1 MEERDRMDTLVSVR
15 DSQLSFSA
23 DTESESNGS
32 STCCSSSS
40 STKSLIAYSINIHT
54 YFNGSCMRKFQKEK
68 NYYKNNRGSFWELEN
83 RIMGRKK
90 RIMCGCLSRAAGS
103 APAGSRGRTRSRD
116 TIICRVS
123 TVCCV
128 PLPVDSLSA
137 LALAFAYFRQ
147 FFFLLK
153 RTEGSFTSTET
164 ASAPQHLFG
173 LECIELYTTM
183 LSPGAGK
190 RAG

>member
-1 MEERDRMDTLVSVR
+1 MQTSLATMEERDRMDTLDSVR

-90 RIMCGCLSRAAGS
+90 IIMCGCL
-103 APAGSRGRTRSRD
+103 
-116 TIICRVS
+116 
-123 TVCCV
+123 V
-128 PLPVDSLSA
+128 P
-137 LALAFAYFRQ
+137 
-147 FFFLLK
+147 
-153 RTEGSFTSTET
+153 T
-164 ASAPQHLFG
+164 ASMRRKG
-173 LECIELYTTM
+173 
-183 LSPGAGK
+183 
-190 RAG
+190 

>member
-1 MEERDRMDTLVSVR
+1 MQTSLATMEERDRMDTLNSVR

-90 RIMCGCLSRAAGS
+90 RIMCGCLAASPRKHIFVLLGH
-103 APAGSRGRTRSRD
+103 R
-116 TIICRVS
+116 II
-123 TVCCV
+123 V
-128 PLPVDSLSA
+128 PKVYVFPDN
-137 LALAFAYFRQ
+137 F
-147 FFFLLK
+147 
-153 RTEGSFTSTET
+153 E
-164 ASAPQHLFG
+164 
-173 LECIELYTTM
+173 
-183 LSPGAGK
+183 
-190 RAG
+190 